1 MSSPNTSPE
10 VHRNLGSAKQAAAIA
25 GVSPSTVRTWLQ
37 QGLIGG
43 VRVGRNFRY
52 DLDSVAAMRVE
63 YPRADVDDRIRELV
77 EGAPEFT
84 AAQLNKIRLLLHA
97 TPGSGGDSDAA

>member
-1 MSSPNTSPE
+1 MAFPNTSPE

-52 DLDSVAAMRVE
+52 DLDDVAAMVVT
-63 YPRADVDDRIRELV
+63 YPRDDVDDRIRELV
-77 EGAPEFT
+77 EAAPEFS
-84 AAQLNKIRLLLHA
+84 AAQVNKIRLFLHA
-97 TPGSGGDSDAA
+97 TPAS

>member
-1 MSSPNTSPE
+1 MAFPNTAPE
-10 VHRNLGSAKQAAAIA
+10 VRRNLGSARQAAAIA

-52 DLDSVAAMRVE
+52 DLDDVAAMVVT
-63 YPRADVDDRIRELV
+63 YPRDDVDDRIAELV
-77 EGAPEFT
+77 DGAPEFS
-84 AAQLNKIRLLLHA
+84 AEQVNKIRLFLHT
-97 TPGSGGDSDAA
+97 TPAS

>member
-1 MSSPNTSPE
+1 MAFPNTSPE

-77 EGAPEFT
+77 EGAPEFS
-84 AAQLNKIRLLLHA
+84 AEQVNKIRLFLHA
-97 TPGSGGDSDAA
+97 TPASS